1 MDPITL
7 ALATFGIQK
16 LRGKSTKRSFR
27 DALIV
32 GGIGQLGSMTQA
44 GQGIGLSGFGTGAG
58 QLGATQQIAGGA
70 PGAMTQPLTLGQ
82 QFASTPVGGAASKM
96 WGKKAI
102 PQTVDSAGQTIP
114 GQAATGI
121 QGLSPGMKI
130 GAGLGLATLME
141 GEEDMPDP
149 PFTEQDYKDA
159 YNKQSKLTGG
169 LGESFDYPGSQ
180 GMYYPGTGSTLQN
193 LYSYKHGGL
202 ASLQKFATGG
212 VSYLPSKIDHDEKD
226 TNNYVRAGGQIADGT
241 GSGDKNQDT
250 ILAQLADGEFVSRSD
265 AILGAGL
272 IEGAVPNSEEEMRKK
287 GAAFFYS
294 QQAKFK
300 RVFDLLDASKKTK
313 H

>member
-44 GQGIGLSGFGTGAG
+44 GQGMGLSGFGTGAG
-58 QLGATQQIAGGA
+58 QLGAGGLGIKQQLANTQAAQWASSAWG
-70 PGAMTQPLTLGQ
+70 QPAVAKT
-82 QFASTPVGGAASKM
+82 ATTPAV
-96 WGKKAI
+96 
-102 PQTVDSAGQTIP
+102 P
-114 GQAATGI
+114 ATGI
-121 QGLSPGMKI
+121 QGWSPGMKI

-141 GEEDMPDP
+141 GDEDMPDP

-159 YNKQSKLTGG
+159 YNKQSKLTSG
-169 LGESFDYPGSQ
+169 LGEAAQYSTSAPF
-180 GMYYPGTGSTLQN
+180 YYGQSAPGTD
-193 LYSYKHGGL
+193 LYSYKEGGL
-202 ASLQKFATGG
+202 ASLPIQKFATGG

-226 TNNYVRAGGQIADGT
+226 TNNYIRAHGQIADGT
-241 GSGDKNQDT
+241 GSGDKNEDT

-272 IEGAVPNSEEEMRKK
+272 IEGAAPNSEEEMRKK
-287 GAAFFYS
+287 GAAFFYG
-294 QQAKFK
+294 QQSKFK
-300 RVFDLLDASKKTK
+300 RIFDLLNASKKTK

>member
-27 DALIV
+27 DALIA
-32 GGIGQLGSMTQA
+32 GGIGQLGGMAGVQGMQAYGQTPLPWTMGGQGGNFIA
-44 GQGIGLSGFGTGAG
+44 GQGVK
-58 QLGATQQIAGGA
+58 
-70 PGAMTQPLTLGQ
+70 Q
-82 QFASTPVGGAASKM
+82 QFASTLP
-96 WGKKAI
+96 GKATSWAMGDKAI
-102 PQTVDSAGQTIP
+102 APSVGPTGEKIA

-121 QGLSPGMKI
+121 RCWSTGAKL
-130 GAGLGLATLME
+130 GAGLGIATLME

-159 YNKQSKLTGG
+159 DAKQSKLTSG
-169 LGESFDYPGSQ
+169 LGDAFQYTPSNV
-180 GMYYPGTGSTLQN
+180 MYYGGPQSSDVYQYN
-193 LYSYKHGGL
+193 QGGL
-202 ASLQKFATGG
+202 ASIQKFATGG

-226 TNNYVRAGGQIADGT
+226 TNNYVRATGQIADGA
-241 GSGDKNQDT
+241 GAGNKNKDT

-272 IEGAVPNSEEEMRKK
+272 IEGASPDSDEDMRKK

-300 RVFDLLDASKKTK
+300 RIFDLLNASKKTK

>member
-32 GGIGQLGSMTQA
+32 GGIGQLGSMTSA
-44 GQGIGLSGFGTGAG
+44 GQGMGLSGFGTGAG
-58 QLGATQQIAGGA
+58 QLGAGGVGIKQQLANTQ
-70 PGAMTQPLTLGQ
+70 
-82 QFASTPVGGAASKM
+82 
-96 WGKKAI
+96 
-102 PQTVDSAGQTIP
+102 AGQWASSAWGSPATKQIGTMGGKDYMP
-114 GQAATGI
+114 AQAATGI
-121 QGLSPGMKI
+121 QGWSPGMKL
-130 GAGLGLATLME
+130 GAGLGLATLLE

-159 YNKQSKLTGG
+159 YAKQSKLTSG
-169 LGESFDYPGSQ
+169 LGEAAQYSGSSPL
-180 GMYYPGTGSTLQN
+180 YYGQSAPGTD
-193 LYSYKHGGL
+193 LYSYKEGGL
-202 ASLQKFATGG
+202 ASLPIQKFATGG

-241 GSGDKNQDT
+241 GSGDKNEDT

-272 IEGAVPNSEEEMRKK
+272 IEGAAPNSEEEMRKK
-287 GAAFFYS
+287 GAAFFYG
-294 QQAKFK
+294 QQSKFK
-300 RVFDLLDASKKTK
+300 RIFDLLNASKKTK

>member
-1 MDPITL
+1 MDPVTL

-32 GGIGQLGSMTQA
+32 GGIGQLGSMTNMGQQA
-44 GQGIGLSGFGTGAG
+44 GLSGFGQGTG
-58 QLGATQQIAGGA
+58 QLGAGGLGVKQQLAKTNVA
-70 PGAMTQPLTLGQ
+70 Q
-82 QFASTPVGGAASKM
+82 
-96 WGKKAI
+96 WGKAAWGKPAVMDGSKV
-102 PQTVDSAGQTIP
+102 T
-114 GQAATGI
+114 QAATGVR
-121 QGLSPGMKI
+121 GWSTGAKL
-130 GAGLGLATLME
+130 GAGLGIATLME
-141 GEEDMPDP
+141 GDEDMPKP

-159 YNKQSKLTGG
+159 YNKQSQLTAG
-169 LGESFDYPGSQ
+169 LGKSFDYPDPTS
-180 GMYYPGTGSTLQN
+180 MYYGGPETTA
-193 LYSYKHGGL
+193 LYTYKKGGL
-202 ASLQKFATGG
+202 ASIQKFATGG

-241 GSGDKNQDT
+241 GSGDKNKDT

-272 IEGAVPNSEEEMRKK
+272 IEGASPTSEDDMRKR

-294 QQAKFK
+294 QQSKFK
-300 RVFDLLDASKKTK
+300 RIFDLLDASKKTK